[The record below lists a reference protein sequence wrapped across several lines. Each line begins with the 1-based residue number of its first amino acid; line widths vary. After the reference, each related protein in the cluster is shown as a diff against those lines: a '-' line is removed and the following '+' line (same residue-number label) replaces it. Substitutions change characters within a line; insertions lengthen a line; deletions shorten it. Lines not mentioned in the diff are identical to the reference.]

1 MIGVDWLLSIAEG
14 VGGYLGIFVVSVI
27 GNLIPFMPIPYLV
40 AVYLYSA
47 YMPGSNPL
55 LVGLVS
61 GLGGGVGKLAVYYM
75 SRGASLLLSEEKRRE
90 MERLRQVIGNYGALA
105 VFIFAA
111 TPSPDDVVIAVLG
124 LMGYDPLKFFISV
137 TAGKTLISILTA
149 YTGRIVVE
157 AVGEENFWLS
167 LGVSIVLFIVTMIL
181 MTLINWN
188 RIFEVLGERGW
199 RGIYEDMRRKGIV
212 KFLFSRDGKHG
223 SDKEH

>member
-1 MIGVDWLLSIAEG
+1 VIGVDWLLSIAEG

-47 YMPGSNPL
+47 YMPGSNPF
-55 LVGLVS
+55 LVGIVS

-75 SRGASLLLSEEKRRE
+75 SRGAAMLLSEEKRRE

-111 TPSPDDVVIAVLG
+111 TPSPDDVVIAALG
-124 LMGYDPLKFFISV
+124 LMGYDPLKFFVAV

-157 AVGEENFWLS
+157 TVGEENFWLS
-167 LGVSIVLFIVTMIL
+167 LGVSIVLFIAVMVL
-181 MTLINWN
+181 MTLVNWS

-199 RGIYEDMRRKGIV
+199 RGLYEEIRREGVIG
-212 KFLFSRDGKHG
+212 FLFSRRR
-223 SDKEH
+223 EARNR